1 MDALNRLG
9 LSPLKKCTAA
19 ISQLGNGTP
28 ADQLDE
34 YLKIGESTGVEC
46 LKMFV
51 KGVIEVFGEKYLRR
65 PTVQDVECFVQIGD
79 RRGFSGMLGSIDRM
93 HWHWERCPV
102 A

>member
-51 KGVIEVFGEKYLRR
+51 KGVIEVFGEKYLRC
-65 PTVQDVECFVQIGD
+65 PTVQDVE
-79 RRGFSGMLGSIDRM
+79 
-93 HWHWERCPV
+93 
-102 A
+102 